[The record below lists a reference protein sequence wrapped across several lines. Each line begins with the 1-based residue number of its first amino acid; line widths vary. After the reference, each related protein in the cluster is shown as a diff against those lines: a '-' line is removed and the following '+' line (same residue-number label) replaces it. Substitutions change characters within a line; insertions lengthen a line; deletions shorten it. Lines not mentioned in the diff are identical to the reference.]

1 MKIILASASPRR
13 RELLEQIGIEFE
25 IKISKVEEVVTS
37 TKPEE
42 VVKELS
48 GQKAQAVFDVLEKEM
63 KEDYLV
69 VGADTIVFADGEILG
84 KPKDYEDCKRM
95 LRLLQNNTHQVF
107 TGVTL
112 IWKAQGETC
121 KTSFAEATDVRV
133 YSMDEDEIKAY
144 IETGEPMDKAGGY
157 GIQGFFAR
165 YVEGI
170 DGDYNNVVGLPV
182 ARLYKE
188 MKKAKIV

>member
-25 IKISKVEEVVTS
+25 IKISEVEEVVTS

-95 LRLLQNNTHQVF
+95 LRLLQNNIHQVF

-112 IWKAQGETC
+112 IWKEQGKTC

-133 YSMDEDEIKAY
+133 CSMDEDEIKAY

-188 MKKAKIV
+188 MKGMLKK